1 MPTPELDRETK
12 SPVTTAAAG
21 AAAAPRVLSPAEQ
34 QLRVAQD
41 TFIRRWG
48 EMGAT
53 WGINRTMAEIHA
65 LLYIVAQPLCTD
77 DVMERL
83 NISRG
88 NASMSLRALVDW
100 GIIRRVH
107 KRGERREY
115 FESLGD

>member
-1 MPTPELDRETK
+1 MDMVLATPTADSKPK
-12 SPVTTAAAG
+12 SGSAVDVENT
-21 AAAAPRVLSPAEQ
+21 
-34 QLRVAQD
+34 LRNAQD

-48 EMGAT
+48 EMGQT

-65 LLYIVAQPLCTD
+65 LLYITAQPLCTD

-88 NASMSLRALVDW
+88 NASMSLRALCDW
-100 GIIRRVH
+100 GVIRRLH

-115 FESLGD
+115 F